1 HDLATMP
8 RCLGTVWMAV
18 LVLAAAS
25 HFLAFVPLATPSR
38 PRVARVAR
46 ADGPVGLRSAE
57 HSGELTQ
64 RKQRP
69 VIAVLVAMML
79 SFSLAAAALAP
90 PDPTVEAAWGF
101 VRRNYYD
108 QTFNKQDWNA
118 LHERFLRRVDQ
129 GERAESVVREMVQSL
144 GDRYSRVIDAATFE
158 QLMAFD
164 PMGVGLV
171 LARNDQKE
179 VIISSPPFAGS
190 SAAKAGLRQGQRV
203 EKVDDMSFKELSLL
217 AVADRV
223 STRDPPSVTLTLR
236 EGEGETR
243 EVVLERLRQAKPQN
257 QVESGIVTNALGHKV
272 GFLRLR
278 TVGARSALEMQEAL
292 GRLRAE
298 GAQEWVIDLRGN
310 GGGSFPAALE
320 AAELFLPKGATAAQ
334 VKLPSVDKEKPILV
348 GEEGERQERVGSA
361 TEPVAVLVDAGSASA
376 SEVLAVALRGNCRA
390 PLIGSRTYGK
400 AAVQGVFG
408 LPNKEAVALTVARYS
423 GPHGERIEGGLEP
436 DLSSG
441 LSLGGLSP
449 QGLMSALGAPL
460 QGGGDYGLDVEGAS
474 KLALAAC
481 AESAR

>member
-1 HDLATMP
+1 MP

-348 GEEGERQERVGSA
+348 GEEGPSARPRTATDRFPPWIVVANDHGLPRCAWTKQEVMLGLVGKCNPFG
-361 TEPVAVLVDAGSASA
+361 T
-376 SEVLAVALRGNCRA
+376 RA
-390 PLIGSRTYGK
+390 PFVSWT
-400 AAVQGVFG
+400 GVKRSSWAG
-408 LPNKEAVALTVARYS
+408 PRSVATSCNFLQES
-423 GPHGERIEGGLEP
+423 FMFCGLEGAGLVGP
-436 DLSSG
+436 PAGLLSSI
-441 LSLGGLSP
+441 
-449 QGLMSALGAPL
+449 
-460 QGGGDYGLDVEGAS
+460 E
-474 KLALAAC
+474 KN
-481 AESAR
+481 